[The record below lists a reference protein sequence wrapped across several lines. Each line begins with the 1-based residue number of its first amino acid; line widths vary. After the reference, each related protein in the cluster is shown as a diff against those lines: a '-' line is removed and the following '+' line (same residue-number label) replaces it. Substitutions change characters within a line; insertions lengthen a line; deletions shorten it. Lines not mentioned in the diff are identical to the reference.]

1 MIIILVLDEGAGD
14 GDLYN
19 TTNTTNTGF
28 YMIQNT
34 TFEFAGQLYWHYLL
48 ALIIGINLDG
58 GAGDSDLYNTT
69 NTCFDMIQY
78 TKIEF
83 AGQLYWH

>member
-34 TFEFAGQLYWHYLL
+34 TFEFAGQLYWH
-48 ALIIGINLDG
+48 
-58 GAGDSDLYNTT
+58 
-69 NTCFDMIQY
+69 
-78 TKIEF
+78 E
-83 AGQLYWH
+83 